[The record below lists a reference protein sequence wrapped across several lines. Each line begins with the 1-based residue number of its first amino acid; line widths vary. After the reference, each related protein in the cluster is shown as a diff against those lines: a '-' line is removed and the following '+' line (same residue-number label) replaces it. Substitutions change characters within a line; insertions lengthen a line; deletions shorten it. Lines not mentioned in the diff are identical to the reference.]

1 MSNNRRRYIKGFD
14 GLRTIGVLGVIMY
27 HINPELFSGGYLG
40 VPIFFCISGYLITD
54 QIMASY
60 NNGVHYSLKNFYL
73 KRLKR
78 IYPGLVLMMMASSS
92 YIVLFQRNLLHNL
105 HQIFITNI
113 LNIYNWWQIAN
124 GQSYFERF
132 ANNESPFTHL
142 WTLSIEGQFYII
154 WPLLMMFLLRK
165 KVKQSDI
172 FFLTF
177 ILSLVSALMMAVVY
191 KPGVDPSR
199 VYYGTDTRAFSI
211 LLGCAL
217 GIVWPSAKLKEIVAK
232 KDKYLMNISGAISIV
247 IMMWLMFF
255 MKATSMF
262 MYYGGM
268 FIFSILTMVIVAIV
282 AHPAA
287 IWNKVLSNKLFSYI
301 GSRSYGLYLWQFPV
315 MIFFESKFTNI
326 ADHPVLYP
334 VIEVAIIFLLTELA
348 FRYVEKP
355 FSRFNMKKVKESLFN
370 FKSLK
375 NISKTVVGVCSII
388 LVLGSVGLVQAV
400 NAPAPKANSS
410 KLAKNI
416 QKNKKANDR
425 NNKKL
430 LEELKKNKQ
439 KKSDKLD
446 EKHYKELAKSH
457 PVNKEFEKYGLTQI
471 ELQKAQKISAFAIG
485 DSVMVDGSEDLKKI
499 FPNMIV
505 DASVSRQL
513 VDCIDIIQNYKD
525 QGTLANVMLVGLG
538 TNGPITTDQIDQV
551 MKIAGKSRHVYWIN
565 THVPTRSWEKSVNA
579 ALKVSDEKYKNL
591 KVIDWYSYSQNHES
605 WFYDDQVH
613 PNIDGSNYY
622 ATFISK
628 EILKNER

>member
-1 MSNNRRRYIKGFD
+1 MGNSRRRYIKGFD
-14 GLRTIGVLGVIMY
+14 GLRTIGVIGVIMY

-54 QIMASY
+54 QIMAAY
-60 NNGVHYSLKNFYL
+60 DNGIQYSLKNFYL

-78 IYPGLVLMMMASSS
+78 IYPGLVLMILSASS

-113 LNIYNWWQIAN
+113 LNIYNWWQIVN

-154 WPLLMMFLLRK
+154 WPLLMVFLLRK
-165 KVKQSDI
+165 KVKRSNI
-172 FFLTF
+172 FFLTV
-177 ILSLVSALMMAVVY
+177 ILSLISALLMAVVY
-191 KPGVDPSR
+191 KPGIDPSR

-217 GIVWPSAKLKEIVAK
+217 GIVWPAAKLKTVIAD
-232 KDKYLMNISGAISIV
+232 KDKRAMNISGAVTV
-247 IMMWLMFF
+247 IAMAWLMFF
-255 MKATSMF
+255 MKATSNF
-262 MYYGGM
+262 VYYGGM

-287 IWNKVLSNKLFSYI
+287 IWNRVLSNKLFSYI

-326 ADHPVLYP
+326 ADHPLLYP
-334 VIEVAIIFLLTELA
+334 VIEVVIIFLLTELA
-348 FRYVEKP
+348 YRYVEKP
-355 FSRFNMKKVKESLFN
+355 LGRFKYSNIKNNILNLKSAKKVTK
-370 FKSLK
+370 
-375 NISKTVVGVCSII
+375 VVITICTII
-388 LVLGSVGLVQAV
+388 TILGSAGLVQAV
-400 NAPAPKANSS
+400 SAPAPKVNSS

-416 QKNKKANDR
+416 QKNKSANDK

-430 LEELKKNKQ
+430 LEKIKNNKTKKESN
-439 KKSDKLD
+439 LN
-446 EKHYKELAKSH
+446 EKHYEELAKKH
-457 PVNKEFEKYGLTQI
+457 PVNKKFEKYGLTQI
-471 ELQKAQKISAFAIG
+471 EMQRAQKLSVFAIG
-485 DSVMVDGSEDLKKI
+485 DSVMVDGSDGLKKI
-499 FPNMIV
+499 FPNMVV

-513 VDCIDIIQNYKD
+513 VDCIGVIQGYKD
-525 QGTLANVMLVGLG
+525 QGMLANVVLVGLG
-538 TNGPITTDQIDQV
+538 TNGPISPDQIDQV
-551 MKIAGKSRHVYWIN
+551 MKIAGKSRRVYWIN
-565 THVPTRSWEKSVNA
+565 THVPTRSWEKSVN
-579 ALKVSDEKYKNL
+579 SDLDVAEKKYKNL
-591 KVIDWYSYSQNHES
+591 KIIDWYNHSKNHDS

-613 PNIDGSNYY
+613 PNEEGSNYY
-622 ATFISK
+622 AAFISK